1 MDKDFHIDISKP
13 KAKFLQLLD
22 AAPRVILSTKFGD
35 GKTTLLKEIQED
47 DRITKNPNYYFIT
60 LHPVNYVV
68 QDNKDI
74 FEIIK
79 RDILSQLLG
88 DSLVFEDDKWEQF
101 LERISKKGWRNL
113 LVLKDIFVDIAED
126 IPGLGTPVKILNSLI
141 KEANDELTE
150 IEKLSAANYISSF
163 TSMKGCIAED
173 DAITELIY
181 EGINHANNVLNRKT
195 VLVIEDLDRIDPAHM
210 FRILNIFAAHIDNPN
225 YDEKDNAN
233 KFGFQKVI
241 LVMDYEA
248 TKKIFHH
255 FYGEGANYEG
265 YMRKFSTTP
274 PFKFSIK
281 EIARIAVVQ
290 KIASECNVD
299 KKYVMRIATHQDL
312 SALYKKNILEEDKK
326 HSIRDL
332 CSILEMRPQ
341 EYLTKSKYDKDDV
354 FYNSD
359 LAKLYVYIKKIYPKL
374 SISEIMNILDVTDDP
389 NVDKLLAPFENN
401 IHPFKM
407 YQFIN
412 EYEIVIQ
419 ETTII

>member
-1 MDKDFHIDISKP
+1 
-13 KAKFLQLLD
+13 
-22 AAPRVILSTKFGD
+22 
-35 GKTTLLKEIQED
+35 
-47 DRITKNPNYYFIT
+47 
-60 LHPVNYVV
+60 
-68 QDNKDI
+68 
-74 FEIIK
+74 
-79 RDILSQLLG
+79 
-88 DSLVFEDDKWEQF
+88 
-101 LERISKKGWRNL
+101 
-113 LVLKDIFVDIAED
+113 
-126 IPGLGTPVKILNSLI
+126 
-141 KEANDELTE
+141 
-150 IEKLSAANYISSF
+150 
-163 TSMKGCIAED
+163 
-173 DAITELIY
+173 
-181 EGINHANNVLNRKT
+181 
-195 VLVIEDLDRIDPAHM
+195 M

>member
-79 RDILSQLLG
+79 RDILSQLLR
-88 DSLVFEDDKWEQF
+88 DSLVFEDEKWEQF

-274 PFKFSIK
+274 PFEFSIK
-281 EIARIAVVQ
+281 EIARIAVIQ
-290 KIASECNVD
+290 KIVSECNVD
-299 KKYVMRIATHQDL
+299 EKYVMRIATHQDL

>member
-1 MDKDFHIDISKP
+1 MSYIW
-13 KAKFLQLLD
+13 LWC
-22 AAPRVILSTKFGD
+22 
-35 GKTTLLKEIQED
+35 
-47 DRITKNPNYYFIT
+47 PNYYFIT

-88 DSLVFEDDKWEQF
+88 DYLVFEDDKWEQF